1 METMDASSWR
11 EMVKRAVEDTCEIL
25 AGEIEAVA
33 TEAQPTD
40 LDSIKDSIRQALRDE
55 LGTIRRRRAL

>member
-1 METMDASSWR
+1 MDASRWS
-11 EMVKRAVEDTCEIL
+11 EMVKRAFDETCETL
-25 AGEIEAVA
+25 AGEIEGVA

-40 LDSIKDSIRQALRDE
+40 LDSIKDGIRQALRDE